1 MRDSIA
7 RGDSILDADMDF
19 HLAISKAAQNEVLR
33 NAVQLLRNLMRQGI
47 YYKLLKR
54 GSAHSER
61 VYRNLQG
68 NSEAPVP
75 RARSAMRRHMAQ
87 RMKLVPRA
95 IQGFSMEQ
103 KV

>member
-61 VYRNLQG
+61 VYRSASPARTERHAAAHG
-68 NSEAPVP
+68 AKDEASSTGHSRVQHG
-75 RARSAMRRHMAQ
+75 AEG
-87 RMKLVPRA
+87 LILLYV
-95 IQGFSMEQ
+95 
-103 KV
+103 